1 MQAILMLCL
10 GLAGGG
16 EEPKKNPTPPAYELV
31 MKANVLA
38 RGSDVRVGEIADVLP
53 AGLEAAAIGKI
64 VFSQAPVTGYAR
76 TVSRNDLLQVL
87 AAAGQQAGRFACKG
101 ALESIVQ
108 SVTSEI
114 PPQEITDAAE
124 AALQALLAHEGAANC
139 EIELQSRVRHLQAPA
154 GRESRELRAHVRDG
168 KTAISAAVVD
178 VEVIVDGSKHSV
190 LPVQYRIV
198 RFTQVLRLT
207 ESLKAGSTL
216 GPDNLELAREKQTA
230 TPGMYASKFEQVAG
244 MIARRDLKAGQIL
257 TLNDIGEPALVH
269 RGERVTVVLTQG
281 RVKVWVKGIANS
293 DAARGERLT
302 VTNADSRAQIE
313 GVVAAP
319 GTVLAVGK

>member
-16 EEPKKNPTPPAYELV
+16 EEPKKNPPAYELV

-38 RGSDVRVGEIADVLP
+38 RGSDVRVSEIADVLP
-53 AGLEAAAIGKI
+53 PGKEAAEIGKI
-64 VFSQAPVTGYAR
+64 VFGQAPVSGYAR

-87 AAAGQQAGRFACKG
+87 AAAGQQVGRFSWKG
-101 ALESIVQ
+101 ALESTVQ

-124 AALQALLAHEGAANC
+124 AALQALLMHEGTANC

-168 KTAISAAVVD
+168 KTAISSAVVD
-178 VEVIVDGSKHSV
+178 VDVIVDGSKHSV

-198 RFTQVLRLT
+198 RFAQVLRVT
-207 ESLKAGSTL
+207 ESLKAGTPL
-216 GPDNLELAREKQTA
+216 GPENIEVAREKQTTA
-230 TPGMYASKFEQVAG
+230 PGMYASKYEQIAG

-293 DAARGERLT
+293 DAARGERIT
-302 VTNADSRAQIE
+302 VTNADSRAQID